1 MQVSV
6 CALALQASAVY
17 SADIKPSS
25 PSIRNRSFNST
36 GPIVELSLEDAVALG
51 LRNNRSVRSA
61 YLSRVT
67 QKFDLRVAE
76 DKFTPKLELSSAYLF
91 QSDNN
96 GKWRDFESQ
105 ATAFATTPTGATVS
119 VSWTD
124 SQTDADPLQQHTTLV
139 SLNVV
144 QPLLRDAGISVNTAS
159 VRLAR
164 LEEQSYRLD
173 LQSSVT
179 DALTQ
184 IILAYREVLRSQD
197 EYQIAQSSLERSRA
211 LLDVNHDL
219 ISAGRMA
226 SVDAI
231 QTEADVA
238 TQELAVEEAVNSSEA
253 ARIALLKLLSLD
265 LGTQITVAA
274 VQRPTQV
281 ILDLE
286 KVRNLAGQYE
296 PSLLRQ
302 VITTQQ
308 ADIELEVARNNRL
321 WDVSLVAGAERE
333 RTTLRG
339 VSAPSSDHSTDKYVG
354 IQVSIPLGDLSRKQE
369 EVRAQVNLEKQTVQL
384 EETRAAM
391 EQQVRDAVRE
401 VNTRW
406 RQFEIA
412 QRARSLSVQKV
423 DIEKEKLQVGR
434 SSNFQVLA
442 FESDLRSAESALVS
456 AEIGYLNSLTL
467 LDQKI
472 GVTLAT
478 WEVELND

>member
-1 MQVSV
+1 M
-6 CALALQASAVY
+6 LQASAVY

-67 QKFDLRVAE
+67 QKLDLRVAE

-105 ATAFATTPTGATVS
+105 ATAFATTPTGATV
-119 VSWTD
+119 
-124 SQTDADPLQQHTTLV
+124 
-139 SLNVV
+139 N
-144 QPLLRDAGISVNTAS
+144 AGISVNTAS

-238 TQELAVEEAVNSSEA
+238 TQELAVEEAINSSEA

-274 VQRPTQV
+274 MRRPTQV
-281 ILDLE
+281 FLDLE